1 MQTGILDKTRLM
13 ANLLMLVL
21 VGLNIFFSV
30 QYTQNMKRDDAKQA
44 QESAKTDERIKVSR
58 FMKLFV
64 DKVLGTNGTIS
75 FEDRVK
81 LESDIRALG
90 DDALVKQWDLF
101 VASTKSEVAQKNAVL
116 LMSMLMSKM
125 II

>member
-1 MQTGILDKTRLM
+1 MQTGILDKTRLT
-13 ANLLMLVL
+13 ANLLMLIL

-30 QYTQNMKRDDAKQA
+30 QYTQNMKRDDLNKE
-44 QESAKTDERIKVSR
+44 QETQKTEERLKVSK

-81 LESDIRALG
+81 LESDIRSLG
-90 DDALVKQWDLF
+90 DEQLVKQWEVF
-101 VASTKSEVAQKNAVL
+101 VASTDSDTAQKNAVL
-116 LMSMLMSKM
+116 LMSILMNKM

>member
-1 MQTGILDKTRLM
+1 MQTGIFDKTRLV
-13 ANLLMLVL
+13 ANILMLLL
-21 VGLNIFFSV
+21 VGLNIYFSV
-30 QYTQNMKRDDAKQA
+30 QYTQNMKINNAKKV
-44 QESAKTDERIKVSR
+44 EEMAKMDENIKLSK

-81 LESDIRALG
+81 LESDVRALG
-90 DDALVKQWDLF
+90 DENLLKQWDIF
-101 VASTKSEVAQKNAVL
+101 VASQNSEEAQKNAVR
-116 LMSMLMSKM
+116 LMSLLMSKM

>member
-1 MQTGILDKTRLM
+1 MQTGILDKTRLT
-13 ANLLMLVL
+13 ANFLMLVL
-21 VGLNIFFSV
+21 VGLNIFFSI
-30 QYTQNMKRDDAKQA
+30 QYTQGIKRDDAAKV
-44 QESAKTDERIKVSR
+44 QEAIKSEEKLKVTK

-81 LESDIRALG
+81 LESDVRALG
-90 DDALVKQWDLF
+90 DEQLVKQWETF
-101 VASTKSEVAQKNAVL
+101 VASTDSPTAQKNAVL
-116 LMSMLMSKM
+116 LMSLLMSKL

>member
-1 MQTGILDKTRLM
+1 MQTGILDKTRLT

-21 VGLNIFFSV
+21 VGLNIFFSI
-30 QYTQNMKRDDAKQA
+30 QYTQNMKIDDVKQTEEA
-44 QESAKTDERIKVSR
+44 QKTEERLKVSK

-81 LESDIRALG
+81 LESDVRALG
-90 DDALVKQWDLF
+90 DESAVKQWETF
-101 VASTKSEVAQKNAVL
+101 VASKDSENAQKNAVL
-116 LMSMLMSKM
+116 LMSILMNKM

>member
-1 MQTGILDKTRLM
+1 MQTGILDKTRLT

-30 QYTQNMKRDDAKQA
+30 QYTQNMKIDDANKA
-44 QESAKTDERIKVSR
+44 QESQKTEERLKVSK

-81 LESDIRALG
+81 LEADIRALG
-90 DDALVKQWDLF
+90 DESAVKQWDMF
-101 VASTKSEVAQKNAVL
+101 VASKDSETAQKNAVL
-116 LMSMLMSKM
+116 LMSILMNKM